1 MQSRTRLVGCGKAWE
16 DLERGSWAS
25 QRIWDVPVLLL
36 AAVGTQGA
44 LSEPMD
50 RRALLPEG
58 PDSASRG
65 NPALLSE
72 QGCLGAASR
81 TSWLGD
87 GACPSWESS
96 VLGAG
101 VCECSQGA
109 SCMHR
114 RPHVWGVSKVCTC
127 YTCVRVCL
135 CSRVPLPSPLGRDSE
150 MNLQILPTSMCSCS
164 LPWKCRYLYEKI
176 WKRLQ
181 SLLSDLQNHPANWA
195 LTPSP
200 ARWPFSNTLAVQ
212 TGFYSWILLLL
223 QGSLVKRRI
232 QSVLW
237 EGSRGGGAGAGPSRG
252 GEGQRQRPRGFRVVI
267 EL

>member
-65 NPALLSE
+65 NPALLLQ
-72 QGCLGAASR
+72 QGHLGAASR

-101 VCECSQGA
+101 VCECLQGA
-109 SCMHR
+109 SCVHR

-127 YTCVRVCL
+127 YTYVRVCL
-135 CSRVPLPSPLGRDSE
+135 CSRVPLPSPLGRDGE

-195 LTPSP
+195 WTPSP

-223 QGSLVKRRI
+223 QGSLVKWRI
-232 QSVLW
+232 QSVLR

-267 EL
+267 DL